1 MLSKHLNGQKDLN
14 FGQNGLVTVD
24 LGTSQSYPYCIAEQ
38 DDGKIIFIGSSA
50 IGNLIYRFNSDG
62 TVDDAYGVSGKATI
76 PNIFNFGKIGGF
88 AASSSGEIY
97 ITFAD
102 QGIFKILKFNKY
114 GLLNFKEKLTPTR
127 TFHRSSVRNF

>member
-62 TVDDAYGVSGKATI
+62 TKTLMLESPARPY
-76 PNIFNFGKIGGF
+76 
-88 AASSSGEIY
+88 
-97 ITFAD
+97 
-102 QGIFKILKFNKY
+102 NK
-114 GLLNFKEKLTPTR
+114 KKKHTR
-127 TFHRSSVRNF
+127 QWLRER

>member
-1 MLSKHLNGQKDLN
+1 MNGQKDLN

-62 TVDDAYGVSGKATI
+62 TKTLMLESPARPY
-76 PNIFNFGKIGGF
+76 
-88 AASSSGEIY
+88 
-97 ITFAD
+97 
-102 QGIFKILKFNKY
+102 NKKKTY
-114 GLLNFKEKLTPTR
+114 ETMA
-127 TFHRSSVRNF
+127 